1 MRMYHLSLNRNYIMS
16 KIGNW
21 IFEMQED
28 AAWMSK
34 PVFVSKHGVSHE
46 NVWETIQQ
54 DEFFPDTDPTAIEVQ
69 EYY

>member
-1 MRMYHLSLNRNYIMS
+1 MS

-21 IFEMQED
+21 VMEMQED

-46 NVWETIQQ
+46 NFWEQVQVLDTIL
-54 DEFFPDTDPTAIEVQ
+54 EPDPTAIQVE
-69 EYY
+69 EYYGA